1 MLQLRLLQLLD
12 GFLAKSRMP
21 SKSSCKEK
29 QLLVLFA
36 HVDNYSGSLMSLS
49 SDQLISLYYC
59 FATEVSIANIFS
71 EYQLHYHTIMAC
83 GRKKAFYQDCTSN

>member
-1 MLQLRLLQLLD
+1 
-12 GFLAKSRMP
+12 
-21 SKSSCKEK
+21 
-29 QLLVLFA
+29 
-36 HVDNYSGSLMSLS
+36 MSLS